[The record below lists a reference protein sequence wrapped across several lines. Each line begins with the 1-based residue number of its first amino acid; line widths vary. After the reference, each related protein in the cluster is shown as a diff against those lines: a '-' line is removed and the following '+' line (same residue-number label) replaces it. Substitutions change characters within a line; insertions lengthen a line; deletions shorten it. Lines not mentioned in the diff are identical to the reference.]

1 MRGRVWA
8 LAALLALT
16 AFAPSEASAWSMMD
30 MTKATAERELN
41 QFVRLW
47 SSNRGVRLTLGAIR
61 RYYANPTLYYGRRL
75 THKAL
80 LRDKRRFA
88 VRFPVRHYRI
98 VSGTVSSACDPRRA
112 LACNVGG
119 LLRFDR
125 RAPSGRQVAGAA
137 CLSLTITRA
146 SGDRVAR
153 QSATP
158 VPRAGRCPIRPP
170 RGLRELRVG

>member
-1 MRGRVWA
+1 MRVGA
-8 LAALLALT
+8 LFFAALVAASGLGA
-16 AFAPSEASAWSMMD
+16 SMASAMPNMD

-47 SSNRGVRLTLGAIR
+47 SSDRGVRLNLRAIR

-75 THKAL
+75 THRAL

-88 VRFPVRHYRI
+88 ARWPVRHYRI
-98 VSGTVSSACDPRRA
+98 ARGSVSFACDPRRA
-112 LACNVGG
+112 IACNIGG

-125 RAPSGRQVAGAA
+125 RSVSGRRVVGSV
-137 CLSLTITRA
+137 CLSLTVTRA

-153 QSATP
+153 QSAVAPSGT
-158 VPRAGRCPIRPP
+158 GRCAVRPP
-170 RGLRELRVG
+170 RGLKQLPVG